1 MRKFSSVDWTF
12 FSPAPIFDAEGAESK
27 SNDYVIGNET
37 VILNKEGQPYIS
49 YETYAQI
56 LVDEINNHKFGRQ
69 RFTAVQN

>member
-1 MRKFSSVDWTF
+1 MFT
-12 FSPAPIFDAEGAESK
+12 PPPILDAEGPE

-56 LVDEINNHKFGRQ
+56 LVDEINTHKFGHQ

>member
-1 MRKFSSVDWTF
+1 MFT
-12 FSPAPIFDAEGAESK
+12 PPPILDAEGPE

-37 VILNKEGQPYIS
+37 LILNKEGHSYIS